1 MLGKTKLKHN
11 LFLRRNQINYCNNH
25 MRITW
30 ALISIHV
37 IYETTYFTWL
47 TTLRRRWHLLS
58 FAANQWKDVN
68 IPHCLLH
75 WLRWMK
81 ANTYSRTETWNAIVL
96 YNWKNAPKSAFVVIH
111 LFSLD
116 FLWPTSFWLLTL
128 VICWAEQNIQW

>member
-1 MLGKTKLKHN
+1 
-11 LFLRRNQINYCNNH
+11 

-47 TTLRRRWHLLS
+47 ATLRKRWHLLS

-68 IPHCLLH
+68 IPHSLLH

-81 ANTYSRTETWNAIVL
+81 ANTYNRTETWNAIVL
-96 YNWKNAPKSAFVVIH
+96 YNWKNAPKAAFVVIL
-111 LFSLD
+111 LFASEFYD
-116 FLWPTSFWLLTL
+116 PHRFGFLLELFVKLNKTYTDNS
-128 VICWAEQNIQW
+128 ISWAHIYTITRI